1 MPTYDAFDVVV
12 VPFPFTDKKASKRR
26 PAVILS
32 AAVGPSDMPHYVMAM
47 ITSAGNAP
55 WPLDHRVHDL
65 RSAGLPA
72 PSVIRLK
79 CFTLDQRL
87 ILRRSGSLSGKDR
100 TAFSANIRQI
110 FPGTFSSAQ

>member
-12 VPFPFTDKKASKRR
+12 VPFPFTDSRASKRR
-26 PAVILS
+26 PAVIVS

-55 WPLDHRVHDL
+55 WLLDHRIHDL

-87 ILRRSGSLSGKDR
+87 ILRRSGRLSDTDR
-100 TAFSANIRQI
+100 TAFGANIRHI
-110 FPGTFSSAQ
+110 FSGTFGSAR